1 MNKDDNNKKVF
12 IENSKKLFIE
22 FQKPEYKRK
31 RKRKKYLLVY

>member
-1 MNKDDNNKKVF
+1 MNKVDNNKKVF

-22 FQKPEYKRK
+22 FLKPEYK

>member
-31 RKRKKYLLVY
+31 RKKYLLVY